1 MLVTQQVCP
10 ADLIS
15 RTENSPNNDDWKDS
29 LSFVN
34 AKSLG
39 HGGSGTVFEI
49 DAERVIKVFADD
61 EEGQMDLSRE
71 KEIFDKLQS
80 GGGSAQVVKCI
91 EQHGSGLVLER
102 HAMTLRQCLKKLQPS
117 SKHHFAL
124 QWAQQSCEGLSFLH
138 ENGVY
143 HADVGCQNILLDDK
157 GNAKICDFAG
167 SKIFCP
173 IEKDAWIS
181 YEPRSQH
188 PEFSGQQP
196 TVLTEI
202 FAFGSV
208 LFEIWTSR
216 PPYVDQQT
224 PEVRKKFIAGDFPL
238 AEVKDINMRKIIG
251 KCWKG
256 DYTVVSEILAEL
268 KSLGRNC

>member
-1 MLVTQQVCP
+1 MLVTQHVCP

-15 RTENSPNNDDWKDS
+15 RTKNSPNNDDWKDS

-80 GGGSAQVVKCI
+80 GGGSAHVVKFM

-102 HAMTLRQCLKKLQPS
+102 HVMTLRQRLKKLQPS
-117 SKHHFAL
+117 SKHPFAP
-124 QWAQQSCEGLSFLH
+124 QWALQSCEGLSFLH

-143 HADVGCQNILLDDK
+143 HADVGCQNILLDDE
-157 GNAKICDFAG
+157 GNVKICDFAG
-167 SKIFCP
+167 SKIFFP

-216 PPYVDQQT
+216 PPYVDQPT

-238 AEVKDINMRKIIG
+238 AEVKDIKMRKIIG

-256 DYTVVSEILAEL
+256 NYTVVSEILAEL